1 MNQTIPNCIDT
12 ERNVLGYCLMNA
24 GYLDT
29 CRADIEPDDFQLQK
43 HVAIWASICR
53 LYDVGEA
60 VDRLTVY
67 ADLLKRGEDKS
78 VDGLGYL
85 TEIDSFLPTVPSIA
99 SYIRQLH
106 EFKMRRRIVYAAEHI
121 TKSAQDTSSDIDSIV
136 ETFGRMLVEIN
147 EQDTNRG
154 PVSTKDLIDQIGI
167 TALLSPRKKGAVSLP
182 FPRLQEVLGGL
193 REGQMVVLMAATSR
207 GKTSMALQITAAAA
221 EQGHT
226 PAVWAMEMGAKT
238 NFQRMV
244 TQISGVYATKQFTTH
259 DERDA
264 HRRAIEQLTEHPVHF
279 DTTSRSVPA
288 FLATLRQIRSKIK
301 LGLAVVDHLQLIR
314 SSGARN
320 RAQEV
325 SENSRALK
333 LGAMDLGIPFLALS
347 QVDRG
352 SVKGDGKIGLHSA
365 KESGDIE
372 NDADV
377 VMWIDAGELSRDQ
390 DSSVTLWIGKQ
401 REGPSGFGI
410 PMVFRPQTQTFME
423 VAE

>member
-12 ERNVLGYCLMNA
+12 ERNVLGYCLMNT

-29 CRADIEPDDFQLQK
+29 CRADIEPDDFQLDK
-43 HVAIWASICR
+43 HVTIWRAICT
-53 LYDVGEA
+53 LYDSNTP

-67 ADLLKRGEDKS
+67 AELLKHGKHDLCG
-78 VDGLGYL
+78 GLAYL
-85 TEIDSFLPTVPSIA
+85 IEMDSTLPDVPSIA
-99 SYIRQLH
+99 HYIRQLH
-106 EFKMRRRIVYAAEHI
+106 EFKMRRRIVYAAMHI
-121 TKSAQDTSSDIDSIV
+121 SKSAQDTSSDIDSVV

-147 EQDTNRG
+147 KQDTHRG

-167 TALLSPRKKGAVSLP
+167 TALLSPREKGAVSLP
-182 FPRLQEVLGGL
+182 FPRLQEALGGL

-264 HRRAIEQLTEHPVHF
+264 HRRAIEQLIEHPVHF

-288 FLATLRQIRSKIK
+288 FLATLRQIRSKTK

-333 LGAMDLGIPFLALS
+333 LGAMDLGIPFLVLS

-377 VMWIDAGELSRDQ
+377 VMWIDAGELARDQ
-390 DSSVTLWIGKQ
+390 DSMVSLFVGKQ
-401 REGPSGFGI
+401 REGPCGFGI
-410 PMVFRPQTQTFME
+410 PMVFRPGTQMFYE
-423 VAE
+423 VGQ